1 MFLFIFEVNKQC
13 GVQLSEFNKLAIL
26 SSELSTFSVF
36 LLTIFYSNMFA
47 WVV

>member
-26 SSELSTFSVF
+26 SSELTFSVF
-36 LLTIFYSNMFA
+36 VLTIFYSNMFA